1 MRYIFTALL
10 FFISISV
17 FSQDEKR
24 LALVIGNA
32 NYDKGE
38 LKNPVNDA
46 RLIASTLDSLDFDV
60 ILKENLENRTDF
72 IRSIREFGNKRSEY
86 DVAFVYYAGHG
97 IQVDDENFLLP
108 TKEEFSSEEDVL
120 DFGVSVQNIMRYLRA
135 QTNEVNILILDACR
149 DNPFESNWDTTR
161 SLKGGGLAKIPA
173 PTGSLIAFS
182 TDSGQTAPDGD
193 GENSIYTISL
203 AKNMLLE
210 DTSIDQVF
218 RNVRSEVLA
227 QSNGEQRPVE
237 ATQLTGQTFYLNSVN
252 LTKTIIKAKYLIK
265 NEKYL
270 DALSII
276 DIALEKNKSNSKLLE
291 QKFECYYG
299 IGRFEEAYEITN
311 TISSIEINNS
321 ENFANKA
328 RVQGKL
334 GNSKKEL
341 DYWLQASKIDN
352 NFFVEYALA
361 TWEHSENYEE
371 TIKIFEQTKNEN
383 KRANYYFK
391 LGYVQHDAG
400 YYTDDLDMLNK
411 AINNFEI
418 SEKQSDFDY
427 EVIEKNMSS
436 FIKCYSYSLSGLGS
450 VNDAINLIERYK
462 KFEKISGEFDIHKSI
477 IYLSNSEFEKAI
489 IEAKN
494 YLKYPKESHGTT
506 YQILGGASEFLEN
519 WNEAIDYYT
528 QAIRLKPND
537 EDIYFRRGWSY
548 ARLNKYSEALADYFK
563 SLEINK
569 KSNPKT
575 YLNISELYSNHFKM
589 YDEALKFENMGI
601 DLFPENADLY
611 FNRSITNSKLNK
623 TTDAIR
629 DISTAINLDEQSSY
643 LHRRGDIY
651 NMQLGEYEK
660 ARKDYNRSIELG
672 SYNALVS
679 KIFMEFSL
687 QNITEAKTNLEYLN
701 DNYEDDWFGNYL
713 QFIYNT
719 QPNYNYEEAIYFFNR
734 ITDEIQIPEWF
745 NEDGGLSKVYWVR
758 SILEFKADNMT
769 DSERFI
775 NMALELDNE
784 FPPFHYILFRIKEK
798 KNKFLSLNELNIAI
812 EKIERLY
819 HDNGA
824 IIEIDKYE
832 EIFYGEFY
840 RLRAKLYIDFGEI
853 DLAFEDFD
861 KFQSYFDNNIETVSK
876 TLKDSANKIL
886 EDFNLMLEMY
896 RDKK

>member
-1 MRYIFTALL
+1 MKQLL
-10 FFISISV
+10 FIFLIASISL

-108 TKEEFSSEEDVL
+108 TKVEFSSEEDVL
-120 DFGVSVQNIMRYLRA
+120 DFGVSVQNIMRYLTA

-149 DNPFESNWDTTR
+149 DNPFETNWNTTR

-193 GENSIYTISL
+193 GDNSIYTISL

-218 RNVRSEVLA
+218 RNVRAEVL
-227 QSNGEQRPVE
+227 SETDGMQRPVE

-341 DYWLQASKIDN
+341 NYWLQASNLDN

-361 TWEHSENYEE
+361 TWEYSENYEE

-427 EVIEKNMSS
+427 EVIEKNMNS
-436 FIKCYSYSLSGLGS
+436 FIKCYSYSLSSLGS

-462 KFEKISGEFDIHKSI
+462 KFEKISGEFDI
-477 IYLSNSEFEKAI
+477 
-489 IEAKN
+489 
-494 YLKYPKESHGTT
+494 T
-506 YQILGGASEFLEN
+506 
-519 WNEAIDYYT
+519 
-528 QAIRLKPND
+528 
-537 EDIYFRRGWSY
+537 
-548 ARLNKYSEALADYFK
+548 
-563 SLEINK
+563 
-569 KSNPKT
+569 NP
-575 YLNISELYSNHFKM
+575 
-589 YDEALKFENMGI
+589 
-601 DLFPENADLY
+601 
-611 FNRSITNSKLNK
+611 
-623 TTDAIR
+623 
-629 DISTAINLDEQSSY
+629 
-643 LHRRGDIY
+643 
-651 NMQLGEYEK
+651 
-660 ARKDYNRSIELG
+660 
-672 SYNALVS
+672 
-679 KIFMEFSL
+679 
-687 QNITEAKTNLEYLN
+687 
-701 DNYEDDWFGNYL
+701 
-713 QFIYNT
+713 
-719 QPNYNYEEAIYFFNR
+719 
-734 ITDEIQIPEWF
+734 
-745 NEDGGLSKVYWVR
+745 
-758 SILEFKADNMT
+758 
-769 DSERFI
+769 
-775 NMALELDNE
+775 
-784 FPPFHYILFRIKEK
+784 
-798 KNKFLSLNELNIAI
+798 
-812 EKIERLY
+812 
-819 HDNGA
+819 
-824 IIEIDKYE
+824 
-832 EIFYGEFY
+832 
-840 RLRAKLYIDFGEI
+840 
-853 DLAFEDFD
+853 
-861 KFQSYFDNNIETVSK
+861 
-876 TLKDSANKIL
+876 
-886 EDFNLMLEMY
+886 
-896 RDKK
+896 